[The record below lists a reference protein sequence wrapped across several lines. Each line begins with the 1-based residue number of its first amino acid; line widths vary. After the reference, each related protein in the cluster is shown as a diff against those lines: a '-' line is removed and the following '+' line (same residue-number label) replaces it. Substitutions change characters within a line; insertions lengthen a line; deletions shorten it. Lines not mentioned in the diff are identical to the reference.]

1 MVQNEVKDSGKI
13 AEIPLLLTQRRAP
26 DWEAFRAI
34 AVSKCVS
41 FENHLNTGQI
51 SAPDVPPPRTMADI
65 AKSPPGSGNAV
76 RGAARCGHR
85 HLGWVWGWGFPL
97 MRASGSAPG
106 GALRWVKSSVFDA
119 IFDLIL
125 HHLPDRQSRNGQKP
139 PCSSH
144 RKQNVYRIS
153 DVQLQ

>member
-1 MVQNEVKDSGKI
+1 
-13 AEIPLLLTQRRAP
+13 L
-26 DWEAFRAI
+26 
-34 AVSKCVS
+34 CV
-41 FENHLNTGQI
+41 LRKLVLCPVCTRGRG
-51 SAPDVPPPRTMADI
+51 AKLRPRTMADI

-76 RGAARCGHR
+76 RGAAGCGHDR
-85 HLGWVWGWGFPL
+85 HLGGVWGRGFPL
-97 MRASGSAPG
+97 MRASGSVPG
-106 GALRWVKSSVFDA
+106 GTLRWVKHSGISA